1 MMNLENKQ
9 HRHEIKC
16 VIPEIDYEKV
26 LHAIAV
32 HPASFQKAYATR
44 KIHTLYFDTYD
55 YSTYRQNLSGTSSRI
70 KVRYRWYGD
79 SLTPDAGQLEIKCK
93 RNRINWK
100 EQFPVP
106 QTPYYSHA
114 TWRDIVGNLLK
125 QISLKGKMWLHEHP
139 QPMMVNR
146 YRRQYF
152 ISADRQ
158 FRATIDSQLKS
169 FDQRYKPFPN
179 IHHAINIPRTI
190 VLEIKC
196 PSSEFQTT
204 SKILAHLPFRV
215 SRHSKYMTGLKSAQ
229 GY

>member
-1 MMNLENKQ
+1 MNPEGKQ

-16 VIPEIDYEKV
+16 VIPEIDYERV

-32 HPASFQKAYATR
+32 HPASFRKAHATR
-44 KIHTLYFDTYD
+44 EIHTLYFDTHD

-79 SLTPDAGQLEIKCK
+79 SLTPDVGQLEIKCK

-100 EQFPVP
+100 EQFPVF
-106 QTPYYSHA
+106 QAPYSPHGS
-114 TWRDIVGNLLK
+114 WSEIIGNLLR
-125 QISLKGKMWLHEHP
+125 QIPMKGKMWIYEHP
-139 QPMMVNR
+139 QPMMINR
-146 YRRQYF
+146 YQRQYF

-158 FRATIDSQLKS
+158 YRATIDSQLQS

-179 IHHAINIPRTI
+179 IHHAINLPRTI
-190 VLEIKC
+190 ILEIKC
-196 PSSEFQTT
+196 PRSEFQAT
-204 SKILAHLPFRV
+204 SRILAHLPFRV
-215 SRHSKYMTGLKSAQ
+215 SRHSKYMTGLKAAQ